1 MWRAAWADRMFIVAR
16 RRGQRLFIGN
26 DIEIVVTDLSRTTVK
41 LGVVAP
47 KPCSILRGEVRDSIA
62 EANLAAVR
70 SDLEKIDQD
79 GSTGAPPILDATLAG
94 ASAFLGR
101 SVNVLTPKPVKP
113 KTSG

>member
-1 MWRAAWADRMFIVAR
+1 MFIVAR

-26 DIEIVVTDLSRTTVK
+26 EIEIVVTDLSRSTVK

-47 KPCSILRGEVRDSIA
+47 KPCTILRGEVRDSIA

-70 SDLEKIDQD
+70 SELEHIDAD
-79 GSTGAPPILDATLAG
+79 GSTCGPPLVVDATLAG
-94 ASAFLGR
+94 AGAFLGR
-101 SVNVLTPKPVKP
+101 PVKALTPKPVKP